1 METRKER
8 KDNLYN
14 EDSLISLNPL
24 EFTRLRP
31 QVYAG
36 DCTYSTQLL
45 VEIFSNAVD
54 EFNAGHGDRIDVT
67 IDKDIVTVRDYGQ
80 GFIPNSFRED
90 GKTIL
95 EAAFSVLNTSGK
107 YREDGS
113 YEGTSL
119 GSFGIGSKITTFLS
133 HWLRVFTWR
142 DGKIEAIE
150 FKEGVF
156 SERRNKAW
164 VEDNNIS
171 GTWVCWQPSEEFF
184 KNTEVEIKKIRDLFK
199 TISCLCPGLT
209 INLDYN
215 GTKEVYTSTNG
226 LNDLVDDAVK
236 GNEIIDNR
244 LSVDSSFDKFRLNLV
259 LTYTSNYSSTIVPY
273 VNTGLTDTG
282 AHITQLKTALTREM
296 NKFFREKKWLKEKD
310 ENLSGDAIQEGMYL
324 VFNYTAPSVSYD
336 AQVKSRVTAIDTKF
350 ETQAFV
356 EALQNWLNVNEKEVK
371 IIADKAILARKAADA
386 AKKAR
391 DAARESEKKKKEKVL
406 KFDTKLA
413 DCYSKDRMKCEIYVT
428 EGDSAS
434 GNLKMARDN
443 EFQAVMPVRGKILNT
458 QKATLAQIQKNA
470 EIMTMIDAFG
480 LRIDPKT
487 MKVTYNKE
495 DLRYGKIIIMSDA
508 DVDGAH
514 IKNLFYTFI
523 WNFCPDLIRD
533 GYVYAGVPP
542 LYKITIGKEYKYLK
556 NDEELEAFKKANV
569 GKKYIVGRMKG
580 LGEMSVEETE
590 ETLTDPSRRIIKQ
603 ITVEDPTATSVLFE
617 QLMGTGVASR
627 KAYIKE
633 HSKEATYNAE

>member
-1 METRKER
+1 MGK
-8 KDNLYN
+8 LYT
-14 EDSLISLNPL
+14 EDSIESLSPL

-31 QVYAG
+31 GVYAG

-54 EFNAGHGDRIDVT
+54 EYRAGHGNKIEVNLYQDGQCS
-67 IDKDIVTVRDYGQ
+67 VRDYGQ
-80 GFIPNSFRED
+80 GFIPNSVRED

-107 YREDGS
+107 YREDGT

-133 HWLRVFTWR
+133 HWLRVKTMR
-142 DGKIEAIE
+142 DGQWEE
-150 FKEGVF
+150 DYFKEGIFENRTKGAGGV
-156 SERRNKAW
+156 
-164 VEDNNIS
+164 S
-171 GTWVCWQPSEEFF
+171 GTLVEWLPSEEFF
-184 KNTEVEIKKIRDLFK
+184 KNIKVEINKIKTLFE
-199 TISCLCPGLT
+199 TVACLCPGLT
-209 INLDYN
+209 IILNDCGNVTQY
-215 GTKEVYTSTNG
+215 VSQYG
-226 LNDLVDDAVK
+226 LNDLVDKAVK
-236 GNEIIDNR
+236 EKEIINNR
-244 LSVDSSFDKFRLNLV
+244 LNINWSENKFKLDLV
-259 LTYTSNYSSTIVPY
+259 MTYTSNYSGTIVPY
-273 VNTGLTDTG
+273 VNAGLTESG
-282 AHITQLKTALTREM
+282 PHITQIKTATTREM
-296 NKFFREKKWLKEKD
+296 NKFFREKGWLKEKD
-310 ENLSGDAIQEGMYL
+310 DNLTGDDIQEGMYM
-324 VFNYTAPSVSYD
+324 VFNITAPSVSYD
-336 AQVKSRVTAIDTKF
+336 AQVKSRITAIETKPF
-350 ETQAFV
+350 ITAFID
-356 EALQNWLNVNEKEVK
+356 ALGQWLQFNEKEIK
-371 IIADKAILARKAADA
+371 EIADKAINAKKAREA

-391 DAARESEKKKKEKVL
+391 DAARETEKKKKEKAV

-413 DCYSKDRMKCEIYVT
+413 DCYSKDRLKCEIYVT

-434 GNLKMARDN
+434 GNLKKARNN

-458 QKATLAQIQKNA
+458 QKATLTQIQKNA

-487 MKVTYNKE
+487 MKVTYDKS

-523 WNFCPDLIRD
+523 WNFCPDLIKD

-556 NDEELEAFKKANV
+556 NDTELEEFRKKNA
-569 GKKYIVGRMKG
+569 GKKYTVGRMKG
-580 LGEMSVEETE
+580 LGEMSIEETE
-590 ETLTDPSRRIIKQ
+590 ETLTDPNNRIIKQ
-603 ITVEDPTATSVLFE
+603 ITVEDPKSTDVLFE
-617 QLMGTGVASR
+617 QLMGTGVTAR

-633 HSKEATYNAE
+633 HSEEAKYNAE

>member
-1 METRKER
+1 MS
-8 KDNLYN
+8 
-14 EDSLISLNPL
+14 SLVYAPG
-24 EFTRLRP
+24 
-31 QVYAG
+31 VYAG

-45 VEIFSNAVD
+45 VEIVSNSVD
-54 EFNAGHGDRIDVT
+54 EFNAGHGNQIDVV
-67 IDKDIVTVRDYGQ
+67 IDKDIVTVKDYGQ
-80 GFIPNSFRED
+80 GFLPNEVRED

-133 HWLRVFTWR
+133 HGLTVETKR
-142 DGKIEAIE
+142 DGKMERINFI
-150 FKEGVF
+150 EGVF
-156 SERRNKAW
+156 NKRT
-164 VEDNNIS
+164 VEKCS
-171 GTWVCWQPSEEFF
+171 KEMHGTTVKWQPSEEFF
-184 KNTEVEIKKIRDLFK
+184 KNTEVEISKIRDLFK

-215 GTKEVYTSTNG
+215 GEKEVYQSKYG
-226 LNDLVDDAVK
+226 LNDLVDDMVK
-236 GNEIIDNR
+236 DTEIINNR
-244 LSVDSSFDKFRLNLV
+244 LFIDYSQEKYKLNLV
-259 LTYTSNYSSTIVPY
+259 LTYTSNYSSKIIPY

-282 AHITQLKTALTREM
+282 AHITQLKTCLTREM
-296 NKFFREKKWLKEKD
+296 NKFFREKKWLKDKD
-310 ENLSGDAIQEGMYL
+310 DNLTGDDIQEGMYV

-336 AQVKSRVTAIDTKF
+336 AQVKSRITAIDTKP
-350 ETQAFV
+350 EISAFS
-356 EALQNWLNVNEKEVK
+356 EALISWLENNEKEIK
-371 IIADKAILARKAADA
+371 GLFDKATAARKAREA

-391 DAARESEKKKKEKVL
+391 DAARGKAEKKKKAL
-406 KFDTKLA
+406 KFDSKLA
-413 DCYSKDRMKCEIYVT
+413 DCHSKDRMKCEIYIT

-434 GNLKMARDN
+434 GNLKMARNN
-443 EFQAVMPVRGKILNT
+443 EFQAVMPVRGKIINT

-480 LRIDPKT
+480 LNIDPKT
-487 MKVTYNKE
+487 LKITYNKE

-523 WNFCPDLIRD
+523 WNFCPDLIKD

-556 NDEELEAFKKANV
+556 NDEELEAFKKTNV

-590 ETLTDPSRRIIKQ
+590 ETLTNPDKRIIKQ
-603 ITVEDPTATSVLFE
+603 ITVEDANATSILFE
-617 QLMGTGVASR
+617 QLMGQSVTSR